1 MYRHDMVFTGDRS
14 SGIGCSRPR
23 RRVFVVHAEIS
34 GTLVRVRVPSKS
46 IFILFFP
53 SLFLSTR
60 QILSVFYSIVADIVD
75 WRAIRFPLFGYLD
88 GNGCFTCVI
97 ERRKL

>member
-1 MYRHDMVFTGDRS
+1 MMYRHGMVFTGDRS

-53 SLFLSTR
+53 SLSLSLLGKFCRFFIRSLQISLTGERSPFL
-60 QILSVFYSIVADIVD
+60 YSGISMGMDALPV
-75 WRAIRFPLFGYLD
+75 
-88 GNGCFTCVI
+88 
-97 ERRKL
+97 